1 MDIFHRESTHT
12 VRPLDRAYRG
22 SKILYVHIMC
32 IDGIGNQIG
41 AHTCKS
47 FGWNIIYKYVNMMMI
62 HPRCHAAATRD
73 YFADFQHAIFI

>member
-1 MDIFHRESTHT
+1 
-12 VRPLDRAYRG
+12 
-22 SKILYVHIMC
+22 MC

-73 YFADFQHAIFI
+73 YFADFQHVIFI